1 MSAKQWLT
9 VLGLIDRLRWMS
21 DMHGTML
28 TVLLL
33 RLEQAGT
40 LSASQ
45 RAAIEAAW
53 DDVFKMAEG
62 VEFLA
67 HEPRDPRAQKRVVL
81 TETGVVSSIP
91 VSLHDQLE
99 SEFDDILQ
107 QASVKY
113 RGELGQRE
121 EDRP

>member
-40 LSASQ
+40 LSVSQ
-45 RAAIEAAW
+45 REAIEAAW
-53 DDVFKMAEG
+53 DDVFKIAEG
-62 VEFLA
+62 GEFLA
-67 HEPRDPRAQKRVVL
+67 HGPRDPRAQKRIVL

-107 QASVKY
+107 QVSVKY

-121 EDRP
+121 EDPP